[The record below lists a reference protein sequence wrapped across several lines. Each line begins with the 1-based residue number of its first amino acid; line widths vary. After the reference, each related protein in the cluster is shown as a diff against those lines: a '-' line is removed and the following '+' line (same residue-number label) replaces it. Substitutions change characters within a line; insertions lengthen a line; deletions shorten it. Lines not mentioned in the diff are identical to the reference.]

1 MIRQYENLYR
11 CLQVLDE
18 YFKRGG
24 EGVRVTFVQ
33 VKGFNLLAGQ
43 LKQYKVSFELMS
55 ALCSMVVGQ
64 EVNLKGDQYVGGG
77 GRRKGMIVEGRE
89 RRIGGNKLQ
98 GRNKWILIE

>member
-1 MIRQYENLYR
+1 MLCEVFQCELW
-11 CLQVLDE
+11 LLVDVDAVFLLWQVLDE

-55 ALCSMVVGQ
+55 ALCSIVVGQ
-64 EVNLKGDQYVGGG
+64 DINLKGDQ
-77 GRRKGMIVEGRE
+77 
-89 RRIGGNKLQ
+89 LQ
-98 GRNKWILIE
+98 

>member
-1 MIRQYENLYR
+1 MFL
-11 CLQVLDE
+11 LWQVLDE

-55 ALCSMVVGQ
+55 GT
-64 EVNLKGDQYVGGG
+64 
-77 GRRKGMIVEGRE
+77 RRGNEAGFPGPGLGMR
-89 RRIGGNKLQ
+89 LSF
-98 GRNKWILIE
+98 LHS

>member
-1 MIRQYENLYR
+1 MLCEVFQCDLW
-11 CLQVLDE
+11 LLVDVDAVFPLWQVLDE

-55 ALCSMVVGQ
+55 ALCSIVVGQ
-64 EVNLKGDQYVGGG
+64 DINLKGDQ
-77 GRRKGMIVEGRE
+77 
-89 RRIGGNKLQ
+89 LQ
-98 GRNKWILIE
+98 